1 MPNLRMRALVS
12 VSSCNAH
19 GYDVR
24 FDSTDPHVLADG
36 RKLRLTPQGGLFVT
50 TTSQFRD
57 LHAGNEDK
65 LRSTISANC
74 GTVAASAVKF
84 SSTTPVTGKQL
95 HLRADH
101 VHTARLRYIQRHKLA
116 KGIENVSLRTEH
128 CGPCGL
134 AKNFRKHVP
143 HTSDRPPSARPL
155 ELVHMDTFSCERSFR
170 GIALPRARAS
180 AADSGRSTTSIGL
193 APSSY

>member
-1 MPNLRMRALVS
+1 MARGDVLHWSQDASTGEVTPIVLRDQYLLPNLRMRALVS
-12 VSSCNAH
+12 ISSCNAH

-84 SSTTPVTGKQL
+84 SSKTPVTGG
-95 HLRADH
+95 
-101 VHTARLRYIQRHKLA
+101 Y
-116 KGIENVSLRTEH
+116 
-128 CGPCGL
+128 
-134 AKNFRKHVP
+134 
-143 HTSDRPPSARPL
+143 
-155 ELVHMDTFSCERSFR
+155 
-170 GIALPRARAS
+170 
-180 AADSGRSTTSIGL
+180 
-193 APSSY
+193 

>member
-1 MPNLRMRALVS
+1 M
-12 VSSCNAH
+12 
-19 GYDVR
+19 
-24 FDSTDPHVLADG
+24 
-36 RKLRLTPQGGLFVT
+36 
-50 TTSQFRD
+50 
-57 LHAGNEDK
+57 HAGNEDK
-65 LRSTISANC
+65 LRSTISAHC

-84 SSTTPVTGKQL
+84 SSKTPVTGKQL

-155 ELVHMDTFSCERSFR
+155 ELVHMDSGVNVLSDDLVGER
-170 GIALPRARAS
+170 IAL
-180 AADSGRSTTSIGL
+180 GGL
-193 APSSY
+193 DEEGVVAGLLGAHFRKL